1 MASLSLPGTSAAN
14 GAHEEANADEELKH
28 VAQEGAAKSK
38 RGKAGGKKKTGD
50 QRKVEK
56 KRAAQAEAT
65 AGAGGGAE

>member
-1 MASLSLPGTSAAN
+1 MAD
-14 GAHEEANADEELKH
+14 ADEELKH

-56 KRAAQAEAT
+56 KRTAQVEAT
-65 AGAGGGAE
+65 AGAGGGVE